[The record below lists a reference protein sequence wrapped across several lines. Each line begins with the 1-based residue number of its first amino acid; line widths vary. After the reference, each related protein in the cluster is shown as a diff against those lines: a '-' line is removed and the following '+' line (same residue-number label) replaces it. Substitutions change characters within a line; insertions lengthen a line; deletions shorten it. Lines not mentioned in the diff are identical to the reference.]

1 MVKYDQI
8 KENWDKLKN
17 KVVMDYFNIY
27 PLEDICHLWKD
38 FNGCKAIY
46 LGNFAI
52 FECKKTSNI
61 QIS

>member
-27 PLEDICHLWKD
+27 PLEDICHL
-38 FNGCKAIY
+38 
-46 LGNFAI
+46 
-52 FECKKTSNI
+52 
-61 QIS
+61 